1 MKLAKITVRGIVQG
15 VGFRPFVH
23 RIARENHISGYVKN
37 LGTSVEIE
45 AEGDDRDVDA
55 FVAMLRVGPP
65 LSRVDSVDTAYQP
78 YGGKYKDFHIEK
90 SGLSGFGGFIPP
102 DTGICN
108 ACIGDM
114 KHTAHYHDY
123 WATSCVDCGP
133 RYAIMDTLPYDRENT
148 SMIDFPLCEDCMRE
162 YTDPSDR
169 RYHAQTISCP
179 KCGPKLGLFDR
190 EKKALD
196 PPLEETIR
204 LLNEG
209 KILAIKGV
217 GGFHLCCKM
226 DATPLLRERRNRP
239 QQPFALM
246 APLPVIEQYA
256 YVSDGERTLLD
267 TLKRP
272 IVLLRRKDNVPESIS
287 PGLHTV
293 GFMTPYTGFHHL
305 LFRGI
310 DEPLIMT
317 SANLPSEPMVRDNDE
332 AFRRLSGIADAF
344 LLHNRRILNRC
355 DDSVLRWNNGS
366 MFFTRMARGYA
377 PTSFVLKDR
386 AAKSI
391 LAMGPELNSTIAIY
405 KDNICYV
412 SHHLGNITNP
422 LALDNLRETVDRL
435 LKMTQVTP
443 QVIACDMHPSFLSTR
458 LGRELAEKFSA
469 DVIPVQHH
477 RAHIGSL
484 VIEGDDINN
493 VVNLDDVVGVAMDGV
508 GYGEDGTVW
517 GGEVF
522 HGKGH
527 PAGLLPVPM
536 PGGDL
541 ATKFPLRMVAGILHG
556 TMDDGRVKKILT
568 GRGMSDIE
576 AGVVLR
582 QVEAG
587 VNVAYSSSAGRVLDA
602 VAAVLGVCVRRTYE
616 GEPAMKLESAAI
628 GGDPARAP
636 LRCDIIDRD
645 GMRLVDSRSLLKSVV
660 EAMDAGKSKRDIA
673 AAAQDVLAKTFAE
686 QACELARDAGV
697 DTVGFSGG
705 VAVNAAICATV
716 EKVVGD
722 NKLKFVTNHK
732 VPCGDGGVS
741 LGQAVL
747 AARAVK

>member
-1 MKLAKITVRGIVQG
+1 MKLAMITVRGIVQG

-23 RIARENHISGYVKN
+23 RIARENRISGYVKN
-37 LGTSVEIE
+37 LGTSVEIG
-45 AEGDDRDVDA
+45 AEGRERDVEA
-55 FVAMLRVGPP
+55 FIASLRIGPP
-65 LSRVDSVDTAYQP
+65 LSRIDSVDVECLP
-78 YGGKYKDFHIEK
+78 YRPTYKGFHIEK

-114 KHTAHYHDY
+114 KDTAHYHDY

-148 SMIDFPLCEDCMRE
+148 SMIDFPLCDDCLRE
-162 YTDPSDR
+162 YTDPDDR

-179 KCGPKLGLFDR
+179 KCGPKLGLYDR
-190 EKKALD
+190 ERRELK

-204 LLNEG
+204 LLQEG
-209 KILAIKGV
+209 RILAIKGV

-226 DATPLLRERRNRP
+226 DATPLLRQRRDRP

-246 APLPVIEQYA
+246 APLPIIEEYA
-256 YVSDGERTLLD
+256 HVSGGERGLLD
-267 TLKRP
+267 SLKRP
-272 IVLLRRKDNVPESIS
+272 IVLLRSKDNVPEDVS

-310 DEPLIMT
+310 DEPLIFT

-332 AFRRLSGIADAF
+332 AFRRLSTIADAF
-344 LLHNRRILNRC
+344 LLHDRRILNRC

-386 AAKSI
+386 ASKSV
-391 LAMGPELNSTIAIY
+391 LAMGPELNSSISIY

-422 LALDNLRETVDRL
+422 LALENLRETVDRL
-435 LKMTQVTP
+435 LRMTQVTP
-443 QVIACDMHPSFLSTR
+443 EVIACDMHPSFLSTR
-458 LGRELAEKFSA
+458 LGRELAQKFGAAVVS
-469 DVIPVQHH
+469 VQHH

-484 VIEGDDINN
+484 VVEGVD
-493 VVNLDDVVGVAMDGV
+493 LDDVVGVSMDGV

-522 HGKGH
+522 HGAAH

-556 TMDDGRVKKILT
+556 TVDDGRIKKVLAQ
-568 GRGMSDIE
+568 GGMTDIE
-576 AGVVLR
+576 AGVILR
-582 QVEAG
+582 QVETR

-616 GEPAMKLESAAI
+616 GEPAMKLESYAI
-628 GGDPARAP
+628 TGDARNVK
-636 LRCDIIDRD
+636 LRCDLIERG
-645 GMRLVDSRSLLKSVV
+645 GMKLVDSRSLLTSVV
-660 EAMDAGKSKRDIA
+660 EAMDAGKNKHDIA

-686 QACELARDAGV
+686 QACGLAHDAGV
-697 DTVGFSGG
+697 RTVGFSGG
-705 VAVNAAICATV
+705 VAVNAAICAAI
-716 EKVVGD
+716 EKVVDGH
-722 NKLKFVTNHK
+722 KLKFVTNHK
-732 VPCGDGGVS
+732 LPCGDGGVS
-741 LGQAVL
+741 FGQAVL
-747 AARAVK
+747 AARAIK

>member
-1 MKLAKITVRGIVQG
+1 MKLARITVRGIVQG

-23 RIARENHISGYVKN
+23 RIARESHVAGYVKN

-45 AEGDDRDVDA
+45 AEGDDRDVEA
-55 FVAMLRVGPP
+55 FVAKLRVGPP
-65 LSRVDSVDTAYQP
+65 LSRIDSVEIAYLP
-78 YGGKYKDFHIEK
+78 AEGKYNDFRIEK

-114 KHTAHYHDY
+114 KNTSHYHDY

-133 RYAIMDTLPYDRENT
+133 RYAIMDTLPYDREST
-148 SMIDFPLCEDCMRE
+148 SMVDFPLCDDCMRE

-179 KCGPKLGLFDR
+179 KCGPRLGLFDR
-190 EKKALD
+190 EKTELK

-217 GGFHLCCKM
+217 GGFHLCCRM
-226 DATPLLRERRNRP
+226 EATRLLRERRNRP

-246 APLPVIEQYA
+246 APLPVIERYA
-256 YVSDGERTLLD
+256 RVSEGERALLD
-267 TLKRP
+267 SLKRP
-272 IVLLRRKDNVPESIS
+272 ILLLRRKDNVPEAVS

-317 SANLPSEPMVRDNDE
+317 SANLPSEPMVRDNEE
-332 AFRRLSGIADAF
+332 AFRRLGTIADAF
-344 LLHNRRILNRC
+344 LLHDRRILNRC

-377 PTSFVLKDR
+377 PTSFVMKDR
-386 AAKSI
+386 APKPI
-391 LAMGPELNSTIAIY
+391 LAMGPELNSSIAIY
-405 KDNICYV
+405 KDNLCYV

-422 LALDNLRETVDRL
+422 LALDNLRDTVDRL

-443 QVIACDMHPSFLSTR
+443 EVVACDMHPSFLSTR
-458 LGRELAEKFSA
+458 LGRELAGQFNAKI
-469 DVIPVQHH
+469 VPVQHH

-484 VIEGDDINN
+484 VVEGVD
-493 VVNLDDVVGVAMDGV
+493 VDDVVGVAMDGV

-556 TMDDGRVKKILT
+556 AMDDGRIKKILVD
-568 GRGMSDIE
+568 RGMPDIE
-576 AGVVLR
+576 AGVILR
-582 QVEAG
+582 QVQTG

-602 VAAVLGVCVRRTYE
+602 AAAVLGVCLRRTYE
-616 GEPAMKLESAAI
+616 GEPAMKLESAAL
-628 GGDPARAP
+628 GGDPGSVK
-636 LRCDIIDRD
+636 LRCDLIDRD
-645 GMRLVDSRSLLKSVV
+645 GMRFVDSRALLKSVV
-660 EAMDAGKSKRDIA
+660 EALEAGQSRRDIA
-673 AAAQDVLAKTFAE
+673 AATQDVLARTFAE
-686 QACELARDAGV
+686 QACQLARDAGV
-697 DTVGFSGG
+697 NAVGFSGG
-705 VAVNAAICATV
+705 VAVNAAICAAV
-716 EKVVGD
+716 EDVVGA
-722 NKLKFVTNHK
+722 NGLKFVTNHRL
-732 VPCGDGGVS
+732 PCGDGGVS

-747 AARAVK
+747 AARANR

>member
-1 MKLAKITVRGIVQG
+1 MKLAMITVRGIVQG

-23 RIARENHISGYVKN
+23 RIARENRISGYVKN
-37 LGTSVEIE
+37 LGTSVEIA
-45 AEGDDRDVDA
+45 AEGEDRAVEA
-55 FVAMLRVGPP
+55 FVASLRIGPP
-65 LSRVDSVDTAYQP
+65 LSRIDSVDVAYQP
-78 YGGKYKDFHIEK
+78 GRGRYKGFRIEK

-114 KHTAHYHDY
+114 KHTVHYHDY

-148 SMIDFPLCEDCMRE
+148 SMIDFPLCEDCMKE
-162 YTDPSDR
+162 YTDPDDR

-179 KCGPKLGLFDR
+179 KCGPKLSLYDR
-190 EKKALD
+190 ERRELK
-196 PPLEETIR
+196 PPLDETIR
-204 LLNEG
+204 LLREG

-226 DATPLLRERRNRP
+226 DATQLLRQRRNRP

-246 APLPVIEQYA
+246 APLPIIEKYA
-256 YVSDGERTLLD
+256 HVSEGERGLLD
-267 TLKRP
+267 SLKRP
-272 IVLLRRKDNVPESIS
+272 IMLLRSKENVPEDVS

-332 AFRRLSGIADAF
+332 AFRRLSTIADAF

-377 PTSFVLKDR
+377 PTSFVMKDR
-386 AAKSI
+386 AAKSV
-391 LAMGPELNSTIAIY
+391 LAMGPELNSSISIY
-405 KDNICYV
+405 KDNLCYT
-412 SHHLGNITNP
+412 SQHLGNITNP
-422 LALDNLRETVDRL
+422 LALENLRETVDRL

-443 QVIACDMHPSFLSTR
+443 DVIACDMHPSFLSTR
-458 LGRELAEKFSA
+458 LGRELAQKFGAS
-469 DVIPVQHH
+469 VVPVQHH

-484 VIEGDDINN
+484 VVEGVD
-493 VVNLDDVVGVAMDGV
+493 LDDVVGVSMDGV

-522 HGKGH
+522 HGKAH

-541 ATKFPLRMVAGILHG
+541 ATKFPLRMAAGILHG
-556 TMDDGRVKKILT
+556 TVDDCRIIKIMAE
-568 GRGMSDIE
+568 GGMTDIE
-576 AGVVLR
+576 AGVVLK
-582 QVEAG
+582 QVETG

-616 GEPAMKLESAAI
+616 GEPAMKLESYAI
-628 GGDPARAP
+628 KGDARNVK
-636 LRCDIIDRD
+636 LRCDILEKN
-645 GMRLVDSRSLLKSVV
+645 GMRLVDSRSLLTSVV
-660 EAMDAGKSKRDIA
+660 EAMDAGKNKHDIA
-673 AAAQDVLAKTFAE
+673 ASAQDVLAKTFAG
-686 QACELARDAGV
+686 QACELARDAGAG
-697 DTVGFSGG
+697 TVGFSGG
-705 VAVNAAICATV
+705 VAVNAAICAAI

-732 VPCGDGGVS
+732 LPCGDGGVS
-741 LGQAVL
+741 FGQAVL
-747 AARAVK
+747 AARAHEK